1 MLYAF
6 HACFTF
12 ILIVKENPAEF
23 RFELYN
29 FFFLK
34 KIKRGIGE
42 SASWFACLGYLVD
55 HFVVKI
61 YFTCI
66 YHDLKLAC

>member
-23 RFELYN
+23 RFELYI
-29 FFFLK
+29 FIFSQEDKEGHWRECLMVCM
-34 KIKRGIGE
+34 
-42 SASWFACLGYLVD
+42 SWLFGRPFCCEISILHVYTM
-55 HFVVKI
+55 I
-61 YFTCI
+61 
-66 YHDLKLAC
+66 

>member
-23 RFELYN
+23 IFELYN
-29 FFFLK
+29 FFSQEDKEGHWRECLMVCM
-34 KIKRGIGE
+34 
-42 SASWFACLGYLVD
+42 SWLFGRPFCCEKYILHVYTM
-55 HFVVKI
+55 I
-61 YFTCI
+61 
-66 YHDLKLAC
+66 